1 MSGIISA
8 IHFTI
13 SQGINQYEKVKNIAV
28 MKKFRRFCFGGR
40 QRRYDMSR
48 KKGGTVKTLGAAI
61 LAASSA
67 VGKKEKEGPL
77 GDLFDFSDPTDR
89 FGQKTWERSESEMQ
103 RIVFSGAAGKLG
115 IGEEDIDAVFAG
127 DLLNQC
133 VGSAYGL
140 LQFDVPY
147 FGLYGACSTCAEGLT
162 LAAMTVS
169 AGLYRRAA
177 SVTSSH
183 NASAERQYRNPLE
196 YGGQRPPTAQWTV
209 TGAGAFIVGKTCG
222 DASALIA
229 DVMPGVV
236 VEKGIKDAANM
247 GAAMAPAAA
256 DTVLRYLDE
265 NGKKPAD
272 FDLIVTGDLGF
283 EGNSILHDLL
293 AVAGAETARTGL
305 LTDCGMIIF
314 DRERQDVHSGGSGCG
329 CSAAVLAAYL
339 LPRLKSGMLKNIL
352 FIGTGAMMSPS
363 STKQGEAIP
372 AVAHLVHLTSP
383 SGGSR

>member
-140 LQFDVPY
+140 LQFDIPY

-209 TGAGAFIVGKTCG
+209 TGAGAFIVGKACG
-222 DASALIA
+222 DASAFIA

-305 LTDCGMIIF
+305 LTDCGMMIF

>member
-140 LQFDVPY
+140 LQFDIPY
-147 FGLYGACSTCAEGLT
+147 FGLYGACSTCAEGIT

-209 TGAGAFIVGKTCG
+209 TGAGAFIVGKACG

-305 LTDCGMIIF
+305 LTDCGMMIF

>member
-140 LQFDVPY
+140 LQFDIPY

-209 TGAGAFIVGKTCG
+209 TGAGAFIVGKACG

-256 DTVLRYLDE
+256 DTVLRYFDE

-305 LTDCGMIIF
+305 LTDCGMMIF

-339 LPRLKSGMLKNIL
+339 LPLLKSGMLKNIL

>member
-305 LTDCGMIIF
+305 LTDCGMMIF

-339 LPRLKSGMLKNIL
+339 LPLLKSGMLKNIL

>member
-169 AGLYRRAA
+169 AGLYRRTA

-209 TGAGAFIVGKTCG
+209 TGAGAFIVGKACG

-293 AVAGAETARTGL
+293 AVAGAETTRTGL
-305 LTDCGMIIF
+305 LTDCGMMIF

-339 LPRLKSGMLKNIL
+339 LPLLKSGMLKNIL

>member
-140 LQFDVPY
+140 PQFDIPY

-209 TGAGAFIVGKTCG
+209 TGAGAFIVGKACG

-305 LTDCGMIIF
+305 LTDCGMMIF

>member
-329 CSAAVLAAYL
+329 CAASVLTGYL
-339 LPRLKSGMLKNIL
+339 LNGMREGKWHNLL
-352 FIGTGAMMSPS
+352 FCATGALHSPTS
-363 STKQGEAIP
+363 LGQGESIP
-372 AVAHLVHLTSP
+372 GICHAVAISTQK
-383 SGGSR
+383 

>member
-140 LQFDVPY
+140 LQFDIPY

-177 SVTSSH
+177 SVTSSQ

-209 TGAGAFIVGKTCG
+209 TGAGAFIVGKACG

>member
-140 LQFDVPY
+140 LQFDIPY

-209 TGAGAFIVGKTCG
+209 TGAGAFIVGKACG

-293 AVAGAETARTGL
+293 AVAGAETARSGL
-305 LTDCGMIIF
+305 LTDCGMMIF

>member
-140 LQFDVPY
+140 LQFDIPY

-209 TGAGAFIVGKTCG
+209 TGAGAFIVGKACG

-256 DTVLRYLDE
+256 YTVLRYFDE

-305 LTDCGMIIF
+305 LTDCGMMIF

-339 LPRLKSGMLKNIL
+339 LPLLKSGMLKNIL
-352 FIGTGAMMSPS
+352 FSGTGAMMSPS

>member
-140 LQFDVPY
+140 LQFDIPY
-147 FGLYGACSTCAEGLT
+147 FGLYGACSTCAEELT

-209 TGAGAFIVGKTCG
+209 TGAGAFIVGKACG

-305 LTDCGMIIF
+305 LTDCGMMIF

>member
-140 LQFDVPY
+140 IQFDIPY

-209 TGAGAFIVGKTCG
+209 TGAGAFIVGKACG

>member
-140 LQFDVPY
+140 LQFDIPY

-209 TGAGAFIVGKTCG
+209 TGAGAFIVGKACG

-339 LPRLKSGMLKNIL
+339 LPLLKSGMLKNIL

>member
-209 TGAGAFIVGKTCG
+209 TGAGAFIVGKACG

-305 LTDCGMIIF
+305 LTDCGMMIF

-339 LPRLKSGMLKNIL
+339 LPLLKSGMLKNIL

>member
-140 LQFDVPY
+140 LQFDIPY

-209 TGAGAFIVGKTCG
+209 TGAGAFIVGKACG

-283 EGNSILHDLL
+283 EGNSILHDML

>member
-140 LQFDVPY
+140 LQFDIPY

-162 LAAMTVS
+162 LAAMTGS

-209 TGAGAFIVGKTCG
+209 TGAGAFIVGKACG

-305 LTDCGMIIF
+305 LTDCGMMIF

>member
-140 LQFDVPY
+140 LQFDIPY

-183 NASAERQYRNPLE
+183 NASAERQSRNPLE

-209 TGAGAFIVGKTCG
+209 TGAGAFIVGKACG

-305 LTDCGMIIF
+305 LTDCGMMIF